1 MFTSKRIRGTLKVKV
16 VRGYNLAVRDI
27 RHSDPYVV
35 VQHAG
40 SKLKTSVIKKNLN
53 PVWNENID
61 FSIVNPCEPIE
72 IQVLDK
78 DLLSRD
84 ETMGDASVDVGL
96 LIQTGYLN
104 PDDTPEGEIVYK
116 VRPDETNNLVETSNL
131 FWADGKVVQDI
142 ILRLQNV
149 ECGELE
155 LQLQWTKCY

>member
-1 MFTSKRIRGTLKVKV
+1 M
-16 VRGYNLAVRDI
+16 
-27 RHSDPYVV
+27 
-35 VQHAG
+35 Q
-40 SKLKTSVIKKNLN
+40 
-53 PVWNENID
+53 
-61 FSIVNPCEPIE
+61 
-72 IQVLDK
+72 QVLDK

-155 LQLQWTKCY
+155 LQLQWTKWWSLFI